1 MDAGRGWLI
10 QWLGNGQMQRVA
22 FDSVGRRE
30 GGGIAME
37 RSFWGKGEIVLGKGA
52 HGIGNTALCSGGT
65 GLRFEKTALRF
76 GITAHGFG
84 ETALC
89 FRGDGLASAFE
100 GSGLALKAQ
109 FKVLRLNLSVSCSLI
124 PIPAGCYNSSG
135 IAGRFRCQ
143 EE

>member
-1 MDAGRGWLI
+1 MGFAK
-10 QWLGNGQMQRVA
+10 
-22 FDSVGRRE
+22 
-30 GGGIAME
+30 GGM
-37 RSFWGKGEIVLGKGA
+37 VLGKA
-52 HGIGNTALCSGGT
+52 AQGIGNTALCFGETALRLGNTALCSGGT
-65 GLRFEKTALRF
+65 ALRFEKTALRF
-76 GITAHGFG
+76 EITVQRFG
-84 ETALC
+84 KTALC

-100 GSGLALKAQ
+100 GSGLSLKAQ